1 MQQFPQFLRTSTV
14 YTAINNLHW
23 TEFAALVLNPGL
35 EPFLQEKPF
44 ITAHFPSSPAPGSN
58 KDVHVIS
65 LPHLDYCHGA
75 STDNGKKRCL
85 KGTQLSST
93 TFNNSMVN
101 RGHRVPWE
109 TGLLSKESLC
119 GSQNLGLT
127 SCSSQCH
134 KSRRNSLR
142 SLPAF
147 PCLYWALTRHGFHSV
162 RDQWWPFEWNLSL
175 ELRKENKSYRLET
188 TENVGRDPSIRQWV
202 SLPLQFS
209 RSSSRGPLLPC

>member
-1 MQQFPQFLRTSTV
+1 MFTCF
-14 YTAINNLHW
+14 
-23 TEFAALVLNPGL
+23 
-35 EPFLQEKPF
+35 
-44 ITAHFPSSPAPGSN
+44 
-58 KDVHVIS
+58 S

-188 TENVGRDPSIRQWV
+188 TEDVGRDPSIRQWV

-209 RSSSRGPLLPC
+209 RSSSRGPLLPCWSQVQCKFSSSFPISDSWKEKKKAFWELLFSRERYGQSYLGDYQLRNED